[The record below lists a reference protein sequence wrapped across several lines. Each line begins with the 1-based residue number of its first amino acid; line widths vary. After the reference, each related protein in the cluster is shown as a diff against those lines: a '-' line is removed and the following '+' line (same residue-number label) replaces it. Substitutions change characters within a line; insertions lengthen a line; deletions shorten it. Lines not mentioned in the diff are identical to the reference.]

1 MIPTNKRIAVLHPYV
16 NKVWWAVKMMIYLSN
31 FLQEK
36 NDLIFYTF
44 SYNKEIFSE
53 ENINFRIKSYLWDR
67 ILKFINFFLVAFDIR
82 KSDYIIIWNSPMHFV
97 WVISKILFFSKAKLI
112 WWNHHYPWYYTN
124 NTNLFLGLKQ
134 YIEKL
139 FIKKIDLILSNS
151 KSVKAFI
158 DNIWNIDSKLLYP
171 VLDYDFRQGM
181 SKKIINN
188 NNVIFTYWR
197 RVKGKN
203 LQLVFKTY
211 EDLKDKINNL
221 VLVIGWDW
229 DELQVFTE
237 EYAPKEVPLGHKNNS
252 NVKILWSLAKQ
263 QILENL
269 NKSDVFLFPSQIDSF
284 WLVKLEAMSIWNPV
298 ICLDNFWN
306 EEIVDNNI
314 NGFCVKTEND
324 FIEKTYLVLTNS
336 KLRNELSKNAYEK
349 SKVFSGQLFEKQ
361 LEDIFG
367 EINN

>member
-1 MIPTNKRIAVLHPYV
+1 MPTNKRIAVLHPYV
-16 NKVWWAVKMMIYLSN
+16 NKLWWAVKMMIYLSN
-31 FLQEK
+31 SLQEK

-44 SYNKEIFSE
+44 SYDKEIFSSE
-53 ENINFRIKSYLWDR
+53 SINFRIKSYFWNR
-67 ILKFINFFLVAFDIR
+67 ILKFISFFLIAFNIR

-124 NTNLFLGLKQ
+124 NTNLFIELKR

-139 FIKKIDLILSNS
+139 LVKKIDLILSNS

-158 DNIWNIDSKLLYP
+158 DNIWNIDSKVLYP
-171 VLDYDFRQGM
+171 VLDYDFGHM
-181 SKKIINN
+181 VSNITSDN

-211 EDLKDKINNL
+211 EKLQAQIKDL
-221 VLVIGWDW
+221 VLIVWWDW
-229 DELQVFTE
+229 DELSIFTKKYE
-237 EYAPKEVPLGHKNNS
+237 NNS
-252 NVKILWSLAKQ
+252 NVKILWSLVKQ

-269 NKSDVFLFPSQIDSF
+269 NKSNVFLFPSLIDSF

-306 EEIVDNNI
+306 EEIVDNWI
-314 NGFCVKTEND
+314 NGFSIKSEND
-324 FIEKTYLVLTNS
+324 FIEKTYLILTDS
-336 KLRNELSKNAYEK
+336 ELRNKLSKNALEK

-361 LEDIFG
+361 LEDIF
-367 EINN
+367 